1 MKKII
6 VLLVAFPIVFTSCV
20 PQKKYAALET
30 QQKETQDLLNST
42 TVELNACLDEKAAT
56 DASIA
61 ELRKQNQFLIENNQD
76 LINNM
81 GNLTTLTKK
90 GADNLERSLE
100 SLKEKDLTIR
110 RMQDAVTRRD
120 SVTSALVTALK
131 SSLVDIN
138 DSDIEVNVKKVLYLY
153 LFLTKCCSI
162 QVVIKTQRAKEVLG
176 KVAKIIND
184 KSEFEFMVEGHTDDR
199 PISNEMFEDNWDLS
213 VNRATSIVRVLQ
225 KEFGVAPE
233 RMIAAGRSFYIP
245 VDDNETT
252 SGGQTSEELELFYFQ
267 N

>member
-6 VLLVAFPIVFTSCV
+6 VLLVAFPILLTSCV
-20 PQKKYAALET
+20 PQKKYVTLEK
-30 QQKETQDLLNST
+30 QQKETQDLLNSA
-42 TVELNACLDEKAAT
+42 TVKLNACLDEKAAT

-81 GNLTTLTKK
+81 GNLTTLTRK

-120 SVTSALVTALK
+120 SVTLALVTALK

-138 DSDIEVNVKKVLYLY
+138 DSDIEINVEKGVV
-153 LFLTKCCSI
+153 FISI
-162 QVVIKTQRAKEVLG
+162 SDKMVFNTGSNKITARAKDVLG

-184 KSEFEFMVEGHTDDR
+184 KPEFEFMVEGHTDDL
-199 PISNEMFEDNWDLS
+199 PISNDLFEDNWDLS

-225 KEFGVAPE
+225 K
-233 RMIAAGRSFYIP
+233 
-245 VDDNETT
+245 
-252 SGGQTSEELELFYFQ
+252 
-267 N
+267 

>member
-1 MKKII
+1 
-6 VLLVAFPIVFTSCV
+6 
-20 PQKKYAALET
+20 
-30 QQKETQDLLNST
+30 
-42 TVELNACLDEKAAT
+42 
-56 DASIA
+56 
-61 ELRKQNQFLIENNQD
+61 
-76 LINNM
+76 M

-120 SVTSALVTALK
+120 SVTLALVTALK

-138 DSDIEVNVKKVLYLY
+138 DSDIEINVEKGVV
-153 LFLTKCCSI
+153 FISI
-162 QVVIKTQRAKEVLG
+162 SDKMVFNTGSNKITARAKEVLG

-184 KSEFEFMVEGHTDDR
+184 KPEFEFMVEGHTDDR
-199 PISNEMFEDNWDLS
+199 PISNDLFEDNWDLS

-233 RMIAAGRSFYIP
+233 RMIAAGRSSYMS
-245 VDDNETT
+245 VDDNETA
-252 SGGQTSEELELFYFQ
+252 SGRANNRRIRIVLLPKLDQFYSLLDEAMAATTE
-267 N
+267 